1 MLYNYHN
8 FDKLLMKGVRMME
21 DMNLRSWAESLK
33 KVRLPRWEELPELEL
48 YMDQVITLV
57 DRYLAPLIED
67 EKHQLLSS
75 AMVNNYVKHKLVPPP
90 VKKRYNRNHLAYLI
104 AITLLKQVFA
114 IPDVNELIRIQLA
127 NNEPKDAYNGFCTVQ
142 EDALIQIAKI
152 ILGEEVS
159 LTRSSKKFH
168 YLAMESAV
176 ASFTQKMLA
185 EKIIQLD
192 KEKEGENDE

>member
-1 MLYNYHN
+1 
-8 FDKLLMKGVRMME
+8 ME

-104 AITLLKQVFA
+104 AITLLKQVFS
-114 IPDVNELIRIQLA
+114 IPDVNELIRIQLT

>member
-1 MLYNYHN
+1 
-8 FDKLLMKGVRMME
+8 MME
-21 DMNLRSWAESLK
+21 ETKFRAWAEDLK
-33 KVRLPRWEELPELEL
+33 ELRLPRWEELPELEL

-57 DRYLAPLIED
+57 DRYLSPLMED

-114 IPDVNELIRIQLA
+114 IPDINELIRMQLA
-127 NNEPKDAYNGFCTVQ
+127 INQPKDAYNSFCKVQ
-142 EDALIQIAKI
+142 EEALLQIAKI
-152 ILGEEVS
+152 VLGEEVS
-159 LTRSSKKFH
+159 LTRSSKDFY
-168 YLAMESAV
+168 YLAMEGAV

>member
-1 MLYNYHN
+1 MEET
-8 FDKLLMKGVRMME
+8 KLRT
-21 DMNLRSWAESLK
+21 WAEELK
-33 KVRLPRWEELPELEL
+33 EVRLPRWEELPELEL

-57 DRYLAPLIED
+57 DRYLSPLMED

-75 AMVNNYVKHKLVPPP
+75 AMVNNYVKHKLIPPP

-104 AITLLKQVFA
+104 AITLLKQVLA
-114 IPDVNELIRIQLA
+114 IPDINELIRMQLA
-127 NNEPKDAYNGFCTVQ
+127 INEPKDAYNSFCKVQ
-142 EDALIQIAKI
+142 EEALQKEAIFF
-152 ILGEEVS
+152 LGEEVN
-159 LTRSSKKFH
+159 LTRSSKDFY

-192 KEKEGENDE
+192 KEKEGEVDE

>member
-1 MLYNYHN
+1 MEET
-8 FDKLLMKGVRMME
+8 KLKV
-21 DMNLRSWAESLK
+21 WAENLK
-33 KVRLPRWEELPELEL
+33 EVRLPRWEELPELEL

-57 DRYLAPLIED
+57 DRYLSPLIKD

-114 IPDVNELIRIQLA
+114 IPDINELIRMQLA
-127 NNEPKDAYNGFCTVQ
+127 INEPKNAYNSFCTVQ
-142 EDALIQIAKI
+142 EEGLLQVAKV
-152 ILGEEVS
+152 ILGEEVK
-159 LTRSSKKFH
+159 LTQGNNDFY

-192 KEKEGENDE
+192 EEKEGENNG

>member
-1 MLYNYHN
+1 
-8 FDKLLMKGVRMME
+8 ME
-21 DMNLRSWAESLK
+21 ETKLRSWAEGLK
-33 KVRLPRWEELPELEL
+33 ELRLPRWEELPELEL

-57 DRYLAPLIED
+57 DRYLSPLIED

-75 AMVNNYVKHKLVPPP
+75 AMVNNYVKHKLV
-90 VKKRYNRNHLAYLI
+90 YNRNHLAYLI

-114 IPDVNELIRIQLA
+114 IPDINELIRMQLA
-127 NNEPKDAYNGFCTVQ
+127 INEPKDAYNSFCAVQ
-142 EDALIQIAKI
+142 EEALLQVAKI
-152 ILGEEVS
+152 VLGEDVH
-159 LTRSSKKFH
+159 LTRRSDDFY

-192 KEKEGENDE
+192 KQKEGENDE